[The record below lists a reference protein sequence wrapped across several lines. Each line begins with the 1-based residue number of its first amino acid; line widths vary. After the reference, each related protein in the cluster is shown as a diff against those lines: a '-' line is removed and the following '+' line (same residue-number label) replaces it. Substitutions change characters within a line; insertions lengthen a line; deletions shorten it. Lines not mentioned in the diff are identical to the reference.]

1 MKPTQNTINYSR
13 VIHLSH
19 IIDRDIPQWPDDPA
33 VEFTPVA
40 NIPQNGY
47 YLRRFSLGEH
57 SATHIN
63 APNSFHE
70 HGVGIDQYSAES
82 LVLPGVVM
90 DICKAATLN
99 PDYALT
105 IADVLAW
112 EKKHGEIAIGSLVLL
127 HTGWQDKWMN
137 KTAFFNPDAEGIMH
151 FPGFGDDATQF
162 LLEKRQI
169 AGLGI
174 DTHGVDPGQD
184 NSFTINR
191 LVLAQQRIV
200 LENLTNLQQL
210 PAKGST
216 LIIGVLRLRNGS
228 GCPVGVLALVP

>member
-1 MKPTQNTINYSR
+1 M
-13 VIHLSH
+13 
-19 IIDRDIPQWPDDPA
+19 
-33 VEFTPVA
+33 
-40 NIPQNGY
+40 
-47 YLRRFSLGEH
+47 
-57 SATHIN
+57 
-63 APNSFHE
+63 
-70 HGVGIDQYSAES
+70 GIDQYSAES

-112 EKKHGEIAIGSLVLL
+112 ENKHGEIAVGSLVLL